1 MLKSA
6 EKSYL
11 YNQIVTCQTV
21 LSYNGLIIIALSLLG
36 SGWLAQTESEIV
48 LEINKLLIDIDDLE
62 FVEWVNDKVYNSTEL
77 STEFIVQQIY
87 SII

>member
-1 MLKSA
+1 
-6 EKSYL
+6 L